1 MSATA
6 TPPVPPAPQ
15 GRAAA
20 GGGRPPVRTRARDSA
35 SSWPLRDRVGLALC
49 WAAGLS
55 LTVVALAILLYMCV
69 KGITQLKPAM
79 LVTSPSAAVDQS
91 RAGGFLD
98 PIEGTL
104 LLTAIGIAI
113 AVPIGVS
120 VALWLVEYGRPKA
133 LARLVE
139 SAVDVIAG
147 APSVVLA
154 LFGLSVFSETFFT
167 WMSFRSEDTAFGRS
181 FMVAGTVMSLI
192 ALPLVVG
199 STREALLQVPNHV
212 REASLALGK
221 TKASTI
227 RAVLLPAV
235 RPGIATGTALGMGRI
250 IGDTAIV
257 ILLLGNTLTLQPRD
271 GAPVLSLF
279 QGTGSTLTSYIYGN
293 SPIGEGNA
301 PQKAYA
307 AAFVLLLIVV
317 GLNALATR
325 IARGR
330 GKETAWIR

>member
-1 MSATA
+1 MSALA
-6 TPPVPPAPQ
+6 APPRAPL
-15 GRAAA
+15 R
-20 GGGRPPVRTRARDSA
+20 RTRARDSA
-35 SSWPLRDRVGLALC
+35 ASWPLRDRVGLAAC
-49 WAAGLS
+49 WAAGITLS
-55 LTVVALAILLYMCV
+55 AVALTILSYMCV
-69 KGITQLKPAM
+69 KGITQLRLDM
-79 LVTSPSAAVDQS
+79 LTTHPSAAVDQS
-91 RAGGFLD
+91 RSGGFLD
-98 PIEGTL
+98 PIQGTL
-104 LLTAIGIAI
+104 LLTVIGITI

-133 LARLVE
+133 LARIVE

-154 LFGLSVFSETFFT
+154 LFGLSIFSETIFT

-181 FMVAGTVMSLI
+181 FMIAGTIMSLI
-192 ALPLVVG
+192 ALPLVIAA
-199 STREALLQVPNHV
+199 TREALLQVPNHV

-257 ILLLGNTLTLQPRD
+257 ILLLGNTLTTQPRE
-271 GAPVLSLF
+271 GGVWGLSLL

-307 AAFVLLLIVV
+307 AAFVLLVIVV

>member
-1 MSATA
+1 MSALA
-6 TPPVPPAPQ
+6 TPPRGPVQPPAP
-15 GRAAA
+15 R
-20 GGGRPPVRTRARDSA
+20 RTRARDSA
-35 SSWPLRDRVGLALC
+35 TSWPLRDRIGLALC
-49 WAAGLS
+49 WAAGG
-55 LTVVALAILLYMCV
+55 ALAFVAVATLLYMCF
-69 KGITQLKPAM
+69 KGITQLSFSM
-79 LVTSPSAAVDQS
+79 LWTHPSGSVDQS
-91 RAGGFLD
+91 SSGGFLD

-104 LLTAIGIAI
+104 LLTGIGIAL

-120 VALWLVEYGRPKA
+120 VALWLVEFGRPA
-133 LARLVE
+133 PLARAVE

-154 LFGLSVFSETFFT
+154 LFGLSFFSQSFFS
-167 WMSFRSEDTAFGRS
+167 WMSFQSEDSAFGRS
-181 FMVAGTVMSLI
+181 FMISGTVMSLI
-192 ALPLVVG
+192 ALPLIVG
-199 STREALLQVPNHV
+199 ATREALLQVPNHV

-227 RAVLLPAV
+227 RAVLLPAI

-257 ILLLGNTLTLQPRD
+257 ILLLGNTLTTQPRD
-271 GAPVLSLF
+271 GFPGLSLL

-307 AAFVLLLIVV
+307 AAFVLLLLVV
-317 GLNALATR
+317 ALNALATR

>member
-1 MSATA
+1 MSALA
-6 TPPVPPAPQ
+6 TPKPGRPPAPAP
-15 GRAAA
+15 R
-20 GGGRPPVRTRARDSA
+20 RTRARDSA
-35 SSWPLRDRVGLALC
+35 STWPLRDRIGLGLC
-49 WAAGLS
+49 WAAGATLATVA
-55 LTVVALAILLYMCV
+55 LTVLLYMCF
-69 KGITQLKPAM
+69 KGITQLRPSM
-79 LVTSPSAAVDQS
+79 LTTHPSGAVDQS
-91 RAGGFLD
+91 SSGGFLD

-104 LLTAIGIAI
+104 LLTVIGIVI

-120 VALWLVEYGRPKA
+120 VALWLVEFGRPA
-133 LARLVE
+133 PLARAVE

-154 LFGLSVFSETFFT
+154 LFGLSFFSETFFS

-192 ALPLVVG
+192 ALPLIVG
-199 STREALLQVPNHV
+199 ATREALLQVPNHV

-221 TKASTI
+221 TKAATI

-257 ILLLGNTLTLQPRD
+257 ILLLGNTLTTQPRD
-271 GAPVLSLF
+271 GGLFGISVL

-293 SPIGEGNA
+293 SPVGEGNA

-317 GLNALATR
+317 ALNALATR

-330 GKETAWIR
+330 GKDTAWIR

>member
-1 MSATA
+1 MSALA
-6 TPPVPPAPQ
+6 TPPRGPAQ
-15 GRAAA
+15 
-20 GGGRPPVRTRARDSA
+20 RPGVRRTRARDSA
-35 SSWPLRDRVGLALC
+35 TTWPLRDRIGLGLC
-49 WAAGLS
+49 WAAGATLAI
-55 LTVVALAILLYMCV
+55 VALSVLLYMCF
-69 KGITQLKPAM
+69 KGITQLRPSM
-79 LVTSPSAAVDQS
+79 LFTHPSASVDQS
-91 RAGGFLD
+91 KSGGFLD

-104 LLTAIGIAI
+104 LLTAIGITI
-113 AVPIGVS
+113 AVPIGVC
-120 VALWLVEYGRPKA
+120 VALWLVEFGRPA
-133 LARLVE
+133 PLARAVE

-154 LFGLSVFSETFFT
+154 LFGLSFFSETFFS
-167 WMSFRSEDTAFGRS
+167 WMSFRSEDAAFGRS
-181 FMVAGTVMSLI
+181 FMIAGTVMSLI
-192 ALPLVVG
+192 ALPLIVG
-199 STREALLQVPNHV
+199 ATREALLQVPNHV

-257 ILLLGNTLTLQPRD
+257 ILLLGNTLTTQPRE
-271 GAPVLSLF
+271 GLPGLSLL

-293 SPIGEGNA
+293 SPTGEGNA

-317 GLNALATR
+317 ALNALATR

-330 GKETAWIR
+330 GKDTAWIR

>member
-1 MSATA
+1 MAF
-6 TPPVPPAPQ
+6 
-15 GRAAA
+15 
-20 GGGRPPVRTRARDSA
+20 
-35 SSWPLRDRVGLALC
+35 
-49 WAAGLS
+49 
-55 LTVVALAILLYMCV
+55 
-69 KGITQLKPAM
+69 KGITQLRPNM
-79 LVTSPSAAVDQS
+79 LVTHPSASVDQS
-91 RAGGFLD
+91 RSGGFLD

-104 LLTAIGIAI
+104 MLTVIGIVI
-113 AVPIGVS
+113 AVPVGVS
-120 VALWLVEYGRPKA
+120 VALWLVEFGRPA
-133 LARLVE
+133 PLARAVE

-154 LFGLSVFSETFFT
+154 LFGLSFFSETFFS

-192 ALPLVVG
+192 ALPLIVG
-199 STREALLQVPNHV
+199 ATREALLQVPNHV

-227 RAVLLPAV
+227 RAVLLPAI

-257 ILLLGNTLTLQPRD
+257 ILLLGNTLTTQPRAD
-271 GAPVLSLF
+271 GIFGLSIL

-293 SPIGEGNA
+293 SPVGEGNA

-317 GLNALATR
+317 ALNALATR

-330 GKETAWIR
+330 GKDTAWIR

>member
-1 MSATA
+1 MSALA
-6 TPPVPPAPQ
+6 TPPRQP
-15 GRAAA
+15 GAAA
-20 GGGRPPVRTRARDSA
+20 PPPRRTRARDSA
-35 SSWPLRDRVGLALC
+35 TTWPLRDRIGLACC
-49 WAAGLS
+49 WAAGIT
-55 LTVVALAILLYMCV
+55 LTVVALTVLLYMCF
-69 KGITQLKPAM
+69 KGITQLRPSM
-79 LVTSPSAAVDQS
+79 LVTHPSGAVDQS
-91 RAGGFLD
+91 RSGGFLD
-98 PIEGTL
+98 PIQGTL
-104 LLTAIGIAI
+104 LLTAIGITI

-120 VALWLVEYGRPKA
+120 VALWLVEYGRPA
-133 LARLVE
+133 PLARAVE

-154 LFGLSVFSETFFT
+154 LFGLSFFSETFFSF
-167 WMSFRSEDTAFGRS
+167 MSFRSEDTAFGRS

-192 ALPLVVG
+192 ALPLIVG
-199 STREALLQVPNHV
+199 ATREALLQVPNHV

-257 ILLLGNTLTLQPRD
+257 VLLLGNTLTTQPRD
-271 GAPVLSLF
+271 GGIFGLSLL

-293 SPIGEGNA
+293 SPVGEGNA

-317 GLNALATR
+317 ALNALATR

-330 GKETAWIR
+330 RKDTAWIR